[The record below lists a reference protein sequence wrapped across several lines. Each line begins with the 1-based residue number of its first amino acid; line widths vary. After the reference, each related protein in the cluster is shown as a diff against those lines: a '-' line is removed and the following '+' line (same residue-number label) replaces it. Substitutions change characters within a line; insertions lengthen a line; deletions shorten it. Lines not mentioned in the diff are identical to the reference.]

1 MCVSHRFLRSDPG
14 RGAFSLR
21 PFDGADAEPHGAEE
35 AGDGGRRSTRI
46 TAAQVC
52 LRQADGGLLAE
63 VGNQAVGP
71 TPRPRIMTE
80 RGVGPIGALQ
90 LFSMYPAK
98 LPCPRLR
105 AFNH

>member
-35 AGDGGRRSTRI
+35 ARDGGRRSTRI

-71 TPRPRIMTE
+71 TPCPRIMTE
-80 RGVGPIGALQ
+80 GASAKLGALSTI
-90 LFSMYPAK
+90 LDVPG
-98 LPCPRLR
+98 PRPRQR

>member
-98 LPCPRLR
+98 LPRPQQR

>member
-1 MCVSHRFLRSDPG
+1 MVLR
-14 RGAFSLR
+14 FSLR
-21 PFDGADAEPHGAEE
+21 SFDGADVEPHGTEE
-35 AGDGGRRSTRI
+35 AGDGGRRSARVA
-46 TAAQVC
+46 AAQVR
-52 LRQADGGLLAE
+52 LRQAVGGLLAE

-80 RGVGPIGALQ
+80 RGVGPIGDLQ

-98 LPCPRLR
+98 LPCPRQR